1 MSMFPVD
8 SECQCS
14 PSRLARIH
22 LALADPIRLRIL
34 ALILVKEL
42 SPEQLSQV
50 LGLGPNIIAKHL
62 TYLREAR
69 VISRRLRGH
78 NSPYYS
84 AGKMTARAESL
95 LVHLTLDLLR
105 LEPYM
110 DGEFAMSRAVCE
122 REAGCQDSEDNQ
134 VCQSVQ
140 NGLQNVIDDV
150 RQCNDIPFTSRAHI
164 NESL

>member
-1 MSMFPVD
+1 MFPVD

-34 ALILVKEL
+34 ALILTKEL
-42 SPEQLSQV
+42 SPEQLSRV
-50 LGLGPNIIAKHL
+50 LALDLNVISKHL
-62 TYLREAR
+62 CYLRNAG
-69 VISRRLRGH
+69 VVSRRSHGH
-78 NSPYYS
+78 NNPYYS
-84 AGKMTARAESL
+84 ACKMAACAESQ

-110 DGEFAMSRAVCE
+110 DGEFAMLKAVCE
-122 REAGCQDSEDNQ
+122 RKAGCQDSEDNQ
-134 VCQSVQ
+134 VCLSVQ